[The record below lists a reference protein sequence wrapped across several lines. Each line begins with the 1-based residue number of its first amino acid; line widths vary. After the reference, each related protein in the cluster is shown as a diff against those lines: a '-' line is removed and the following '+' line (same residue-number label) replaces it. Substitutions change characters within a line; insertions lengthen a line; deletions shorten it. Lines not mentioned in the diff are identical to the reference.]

1 MKKKNLIWGILL
13 VVIGVIVLIN
23 ALGIRKIDIFFSG
36 WWTMF
41 IIIPCFIGLFT
52 DNDKMGSLIGILVG
66 VCLLLG
72 CLDIVRI
79 ELLWKLLLP
88 VVLILAGLSI
98 IFKDTIGN
106 KIKRE
111 IKDKNNNDTKE
122 YGAIF
127 GGQDLDFTKEKFE
140 GCELNAIFGGINCD
154 IRKAIIQD
162 DVVIKANS
170 IFGGITI
177 YVPGNVRVKI
187 SSMPIFGGVSDERK
201 EKNYDDKTTVYI
213 DATCMFGGVTISDK
227 RSKND

>member
-177 YVPGNVRVKI
+177 YVPSDVRVKI

-201 EKNYDDKTTVYI
+201 DKNYDDKTTVYI